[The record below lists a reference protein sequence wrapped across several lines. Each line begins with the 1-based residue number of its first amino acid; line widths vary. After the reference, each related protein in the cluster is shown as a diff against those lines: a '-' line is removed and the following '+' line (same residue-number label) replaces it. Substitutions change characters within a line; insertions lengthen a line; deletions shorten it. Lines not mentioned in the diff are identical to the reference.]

1 MVHSPHRLQPRAGR
15 DQVAAIYAPIQDRLD
30 KVDQRL
36 EELANVDFPFL
47 SQLLT
52 HVYGSGGKRARPAIT
67 LLASSFYDHD
77 ERRSEVMAVAV
88 ELLHIATLIHDDTV
102 DESDTRR
109 GRATISSLFG
119 KDIAVLVGD
128 YVFASSATF
137 VCDTG
142 HVGVIRRFSETIMEL
157 SSGELEE
164 RVSSR
169 DPAQTLDG
177 YHRRIYNKTA
187 SLFSTAGETGAT
199 LSGAPARE
207 VDAMRRYSRELGMAF
222 QIVDDILD
230 FQGDEVEIGKP
241 VGSDLA
247 HGIMTLPAFIALE
260 RQPEEN
266 PITAYLSG
274 GGQDDELLDAAVE
287 LIRQPQT
294 IAAAYDEAA
303 RRCEIARSALEELP
317 DTESRE
323 SLGALLD
330 YVLSRRS

>member
-1 MVHSPHRLQPRAGR
+1 MGSDR
-15 DQVAAIYAPIQDRLD
+15 DRIAAIYAPIQERLD
-30 KVDQRL
+30 KVDRRL
-36 EELANVDFPFL
+36 EELADVDFPFL
-47 SQLLT
+47 SRLLT

-67 LLASSFYDHD
+67 LLASSFHAHD
-77 ERRSEVMAVAV
+77 ERKSEVMAVAV

-109 GRATISSLFG
+109 GRATISSMFG

-164 RVSSR
+164 RVSAR
-169 DPAQTLDG
+169 DPGQTLEG

-199 LSGAPARE
+199 LSGAPKRE
-207 VDAMRRYSRELGMAF
+207 VDALRRYSLELGMAF

-230 FQGDEVEIGKP
+230 FQGDEAEIGKP

-260 RQPEEN
+260 RYPHEN
-266 PITAYLSG
+266 PISAYLSDG
-274 GGQDDELLDAAVE
+274 GEDDELLSAAVN
-287 LIRQPQT
+287 LISQPE
-294 IAAAYDEAA
+294 IIESAYEEAA
-303 RRCEIARSALEELP
+303 RRCEIARSALNVLP
-317 DTESRE
+317 DTEPRQ
-323 SLGALLD
+323 SLEMLLD
-330 YVLSRRS
+330 YMLSRRS

>member
-1 MVHSPHRLQPRAGR
+1 MANSPHSSRRGADR
-15 DQVAAIYAPIQDRLD
+15 DQVAAIYAPIQTRLD
-30 KVDQRL
+30 KVERRL
-36 EELANVDFPFL
+36 EELADVDFPFL

-67 LLASSFYDHD
+67 LLASSFHDHD
-77 ERRSEVMAVAV
+77 ERKSEVMAVAV

-109 GRATISSLFG
+109 GRWTISSMFG

-164 RVSSR
+164 RVSAGKP
-169 DPAQTLDG
+169 DQTQEG
-177 YHRRIYNKTA
+177 YRRRIYNKTA

-199 LSGAPARE
+199 LSGAPPSE
-207 VDAMRRYSRELGMAF
+207 VDALRRYSRELGMAF

-230 FQGDEVEIGKP
+230 FQGDEAEIGKP

-247 HGIMTLPAFIALE
+247 SGIMTLPAFIALE

-274 GGQDDELLDAAVE
+274 GAEDAELLDAAVE
-287 LIRQPQT
+287 LISQPE
-294 IAAAYDEAA
+294 IIEAAYDEAA
-303 RRCEIARSALEELP
+303 RRCEIARAALNALP
-317 DTESRE
+317 NTESRQ
-323 SLGALLD
+323 SLSALLD
-330 YVLSRRS
+330 YLLSRRS